1 MFRYFLHKF
10 KINCSNLIEGKFV
23 SLNKKEPK
31 GHFVQVLVAMFHVK
45 ETNAYFS
52 IFLTAQ
58 GKGRLRLFLA
68 ASVYVGMDRLH
79 FLDERGRVVF
89 LEREKSGL
97 AFAIR
102 SVSKLQLPSVEGLEQ
117 MLTPT
122 QSYRSTTH
130 AEVVIISAGW

>member
-1 MFRYFLHKF
+1 
-10 KINCSNLIEGKFV
+10 
-23 SLNKKEPK
+23 
-31 GHFVQVLVAMFHVK
+31 MFHVK